1 MRLLPY
7 GGTAWGQARWAQTRV
22 HLAGTSH
29 CPSTAV
35 ILHPN
40 IWVIARYSWEISTLP
55 ILGIPR
61 WQHASNSSAPPPL
74 LLLPPTHFS
83 QTPPPPVWNTITQQS
98 FAQALAIPCF
108 CGCNTEGRNDVLG
121 GGAVSWVF
129 STFRIGVKCN
139 KILFLIQKWDGE
151 KKKKKKRHCYIVNL
165 AQRFRQHDVVSPI
178 THFVLPLSIFNH
190 L

>member
-61 WQHASNSSAPPPL
+61 WQHASNSSAPPPTPPPPSAHP
-74 LLLPPTHFS
+74 LLPNA
-83 QTPPPPVWNTITQQS
+83 PPVWNTITQQS
-98 FAQALAIPCF
+98 SAQALAIPCF
-108 CGCNTEGRNDVLG
+108 CGCNTEGGNDVLGG

-151 KKKKKKRHCYIVNL
+151 KKKKTLLHC
-165 AQRFRQHDVVSPI
+165 
-178 THFVLPLSIFNH
+178 
-190 L
+190 